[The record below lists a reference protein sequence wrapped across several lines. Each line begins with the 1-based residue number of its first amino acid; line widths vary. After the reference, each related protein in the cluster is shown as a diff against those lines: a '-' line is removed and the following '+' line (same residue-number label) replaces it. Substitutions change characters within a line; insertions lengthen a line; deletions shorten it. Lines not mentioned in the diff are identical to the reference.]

1 VVPCAELP
9 GFRVLRAGP
18 ALELLVA
25 CRGRY
30 ARALADAEFSS
41 TAAPAT
47 SPGAVASAAGRCP
60 AVSVEVVGMTKSRTC
75 GTAASAPSTTT
86 AGAALPAALATL

>member
-1 VVPCAELP
+1 VVRCAELP
-9 GFRVLRAGP
+9 DFRVLRAGP
-18 ALELLVA
+18 ALELVA

-47 SPGAVASAAGRCP
+47 SPGAGTSAAGWCP
-60 AVSVEVVGMTKSRTC
+60 AVSVDVVGMTKSRTC

>member
-1 VVPCAELP
+1 MVRCAELP
-9 GFRVLRAGP
+9 DLRVLRAGP
-18 ALELLVA
+18 ALELVA

-30 ARALADAEFSS
+30 ARELADAEFSS
-41 TAAPAT
+41 AAAPAT
-47 SPGAVASAAGRCP
+47 WPGAVTFAAGRCP